1 MTAMEKHHLITH
13 VGTHGEWSQINP
25 VIHVSSPTSTMVN
38 IGIYWGCLHPPPKK
52 KKHCYSSPS
61 QWLYPMIYPV
71 RYPIFAPILVR
82 SIPMVEHV
90 QLDPLGLL
98 VAAISQCRTKNPLR
112 QPNWT

>member
-1 MTAMEKHHLITH
+1 MTAMETHNLITH
-13 VGTHGEWSQINP
+13 VGTHGEWSEINP

-38 IGIYWGCLHPPPKK
+38 IGAVYNPPQKK
-52 KKHCYSSPS
+52 YCYSSPR

-98 VAAISQCRTKNPLR
+98 VAAISQCRTKNPPR